1 MISVGKERKFFD
13 LREAN
18 RTLPLVSRIV
28 RDVVD
33 ANARMREIHLEARQS
48 IENGQTREAEA
59 LQDRLQQL
67 GFERSTYVE
76 ELEELGIE
84 LKDPNVGLV
93 DFPAMLDGR
102 IVYLCW
108 KLGEEAIDHWH
119 ELSAGFAGRRPVG
132 DEF

>member
-119 ELSAGFAGRRPVG
+119 ELSAGFTGRRPVG
-132 DEF
+132 EEF

>member
-119 ELSAGFAGRRPVG
+119 ELSAGFTGRRPVG